1 MRHIT
6 GLLASCALLL
16 SACGGGGGSSPA
28 PSPTAIAGAPTPTPA
43 PSPTCSL
50 ENRQAFAR
58 DVLNEWYLF
67 PELLV
72 TSANPDAAVMHVQTL
87 LGALTSTTNDSHAA
101 VVRQAC
107 VLLRNIPAPP
117 P

>member
-16 SACGGGGGSSPA
+16 SACGGGGGSSPT
-28 PSPTAIAGAPTPTPA
+28 PGPTAVAGAPTATPA

-67 PELLV
+67 
-72 TSANPDAAVMHVQTL
+72 
-87 LGALTSTTNDSHAA
+87 
-101 VVRQAC
+101 
-107 VLLRNIPAPP
+107 
-117 P
+117 